1 MKKYLL
7 VLFAAA
13 LTLAG
18 CQKHENAFPQGNR
31 EVRFTT
37 SLDRYSVKA
46 TDTAFEN
53 GDQVGI
59 FAGRPINVNNVKAS
73 VSGTSL
79 KPDTPIYWDEADNG
93 VVSFYAYYPYAAGA
107 TKSYNFSVAT
117 NQSSISE
124 YKKSDLMVAS
134 AMSAPSENAVALNFK
149 HALSKVVINVDNQ
162 MAGVTVSKM
171 EFRNVA
177 ASATVDLQTGAVSGV
192 STDLKS
198 IVVNSNGNAYQLLIV
213 PQTAQ
218 PEILVTLS
226 NGGTMLYKMDA
237 AFTFGAG
244 KKATASIVV
253 KEAAAVNFSLS
264 VSDWEDE
271 AKPIDFGEGEELGAV
286 WTVLGLGGDWDNGI
300 SMMRT
305 SEEGLETETWE
316 ADITYNIG
324 DEFKLRCGDIWAGM
338 KAGWEYYGTGDFEDG
353 YLDATEAAINIV
365 LEGAGKY
372 HLVFTWPSCKF
383 VVTKTGE
390 VDPVDPVDPET
401 VVWKVRGLGNDWS
414 WDAGVVMTCTE
425 AGENPGEGVW
435 ECDITVAAGEEFK
448 LCNAGDNGIWAGMK
462 AGWQYYAPGEYESGD
477 NYLDATDAGQNIVIG
492 VWDAEQEMM
501 VAAAGSFHLR
511 FTWPTC
517 WFIIT
522 ENVAE

>member
-1 MKKYLL
+1 MKKYIL

-338 KAGWEYYGTGDFEDG
+338 KADWTYYGTGDFEDG
-353 YLDATEAAINIV
+353 YLEATEAAINIV

-414 WDAGVVMTCTE
+414 WDGGVVMTCTTP
-425 AGENPGEGVW
+425 GENPGEGVW
-435 ECDITVAAGEEFK
+435 ECDITYAEGDSFK
-448 LCNAGDNGIWAGMK
+448 LNNGDGQDAVWLGLK
-462 AGWQYYAPGEYESGD
+462 PGWTYYSPIGDFEDGYLDGTPGEGNNIYIGYEGGLE
-477 NYLDATDAGQNIVIG
+477 YGK
-492 VWDAEQEMM
+492 
-501 VAAAGSFHLR
+501 FHLVLEYPSCK
-511 FTWPTC
+511 FA
-517 WFIIT
+517 IT
-522 ENVAE
+522 PLLEGE